1 MSAARR
7 LASQTFA
14 ALVVRNFRLYFIGQI
29 ISVSGTW
36 MQSVAQG
43 WLILQI
49 THHDAFLLGVSIA
62 LQYLPMLLFGSYGG
76 VLADRYNKRVILYAT
91 QGSSG
96 ILALVLGI
104 CVLVHAVSIPLVFTI
119 AILNGIANLFD
130 VPARQSFVQE
140 MVGRDLIANA
150 VSLNSVIM
158 NAGRLI
164 GPAIATLFIAL
175 TGTAGCFIANSVSY
189 LAVITALVAMRDSEL
204 TPIRR
209 ERPRKGQLRSGLRYA
224 WGTPLIRTVLLSVV
238 MVGTFAFNFTTTLP
252 LLVQVTFHDEHASA
266 YGFLL
271 GAMGLGA
278 VMGGLYVARRSRP
291 TVALL
296 AGLGLTFG
304 VSMTVVALAPTMLV
318 AALALVVTGA
328 SAIAFVSTC
337 NATLQLN
344 SREEYRGRVM
354 SLHGIAF
361 LGTTPIGAPIVGA
374 IVAATSPRVGLLVG
388 SISTLVVGMLLTV
401 KARKSETA
409 ESQTECQGKVA
420 KR

>member
-175 TGTAGCFIANSVSY
+175 TSTAGCFFANSVSY
-189 LAVITALVAMRDSEL
+189 LAVITALVAMRESEL

-401 KARKSETA
+401 KTRKSETA

>member
-7 LASQTFA
+7 IAGQTFA

-49 THHDAFLLGVSIA
+49 THHNAFLLGVSIA

-76 VLADRYNKRVILYAT
+76 VLADRYNKRIILYFT

-96 ILALVLGI
+96 ILALALGI
-104 CVLVHAVSIPLVFTI
+104 CVLVHAVSLPLVFVI
-119 AILNGIANLFD
+119 AVLNGISNLFD
-130 VPARQSFVQE
+130 VPARQAFVQE
-140 MVGRDLIANA
+140 MVGRNLIANA

-209 ERPRKGQLRSGLRYA
+209 ERPGKGQLRSGLRYA

-252 LLVQVTFHDEHASA
+252 LLVQVTFHDSHASA
-266 YGFLL
+266 YGYLL
-271 GAMGLGA
+271 GAMGAGA
-278 VMGGLYVARRSRP
+278 VVGGLFIARRSRP
-291 TVALL
+291 TVKLL
-296 AGLGLTFG
+296 AGLGLAFG
-304 VSMTVVALAPTMLV
+304 ISMTVVALAPNMTV
-318 AALALVVTGA
+318 AALALVVTGGT
-328 SAIAFVSTC
+328 SIAFVSTC

-361 LGTTPIGAPIVGA
+361 LGTTPIGAPLVGA
-374 IVAATSPRVGLLVG
+374 IVAATNPRVGLLVG
-388 SISTLVVGMLLTV
+388 SLSTVVVGIFLVVWSSRQNPAAMVSRPVT
-401 KARKSETA
+401 KAIS
-409 ESQTECQGKVA
+409 
-420 KR
+420 

>member
-189 LAVITALVAMRDSEL
+189 LAVITALVAMRESEL

-328 SAIAFVSTC
+328 SSIAFVSTC

>member
-238 MVGTFAFNFTTTLP
+238 MVGTFAFNFTTTWP

>member
-119 AILNGIANLFD
+119 GILNGIANLFD

-189 LAVITALVAMRDSEL
+189 LAVITALVAMRESEL

-328 SAIAFVSTC
+328 SSIAFVSTC

>member
-1 MSAARR
+1 VSAARR
-7 LASQTFA
+7 LAHQTFA
-14 ALVVRNFRLYFIGQI
+14 ALSVRNFRLYFWGQVV
-29 ISVSGTW
+29 SVSGTW

-43 WLILQI
+43 WLVLQI
-49 THHDAFLLGVSIA
+49 THHNAFLLGISIA
-62 LQYLPMLLFGSYGG
+62 LQYLPMLLVGSYGG
-76 VLADRYNKRVILYAT
+76 VLVDRRAKRPILYAT

-96 ILALVLGI
+96 ILALILGV
-104 CVLVHAVSIPLVFTI
+104 CVLLHLTSIPLVFTI
-119 AILNGIANLFD
+119 AFLNGVSNMFD
-130 VPARQSFVQE
+130 VPARQAFVQE

-164 GPAIATLFIAL
+164 GPAIAALFIAL

-189 LAVITALVAMRDSEL
+189 IAVLLAIASMRDSEL

-209 ERPRKGQLRSGLRYA
+209 EAATKGQLRSGLTYA

-252 LLVQVTFHDEHASA
+252 VLVQVSFHNSHASA
-266 YGFLL
+266 YGYLL
-271 GAMGLGA
+271 GSMGLGA
-278 VMGGLYVARRSRP
+278 VLGGLYIARRSRP
-291 TVALL
+291 TVQLL
-296 AGLGLTFG
+296 VVLAFLFAT
-304 VSMTVVALAPTMLV
+304 SMTVVALAPTLWV

-328 SAIAFVSTC
+328 SSIAFVSTC

-361 LGTTPIGAPIVGA
+361 LGTTPIGSPLVGA
-374 IVAATSPRVGLLVG
+374 VVTATNPRVGLLVG
-388 SISTLVVGMLLTV
+388 STATMLVAVGL
-401 KARKSETA
+401 AAWSRQQRASRA
-409 ESQTECQGKVA
+409 SN
-420 KR
+420 

>member
-1 MSAARR
+1 
-7 LASQTFA
+7 
-14 ALVVRNFRLYFIGQI
+14 
-29 ISVSGTW
+29 

-49 THHDAFLLGVSIA
+49 THHNAFLLGVSIA

-76 VLADRYNKRVILYAT
+76 VLADRYNKRIILYFT

-96 ILALVLGI
+96 ILALALGI
-104 CVLVHAVSIPLVFTI
+104 CVLVHAVSLPLVFVI
-119 AILNGIANLFD
+119 AVLNGISNLFD
-130 VPARQSFVQE
+130 VPARQAFVQE
-140 MVGRDLIANA
+140 MVGRNLIANA

-209 ERPRKGQLRSGLRYA
+209 ERPGKGQLRSGLRYA

-252 LLVQVTFHDEHASA
+252 LLVQVTFHDSHASA
-266 YGFLL
+266 YGYLL
-271 GAMGLGA
+271 GAMGAGA
-278 VMGGLYVARRSRP
+278 VVGGLFIARRSRP
-291 TVALL
+291 TVKLL
-296 AGLGLTFG
+296 AGLGLAFG
-304 VSMTVVALAPTMLV
+304 ISMTVVALAPNMTV
-318 AALALVVTGA
+318 AALALVVTGGT
-328 SAIAFVSTC
+328 SIAFVSTC

-361 LGTTPIGAPIVGA
+361 LGTTPIGAPLVGA
-374 IVAATSPRVGLLVG
+374 IVAATNPRVGLLVG
-388 SISTLVVGMLLTV
+388 SLSTVVVGIFLVVWSSRQNPAAMVSRPVT
-401 KARKSETA
+401 KAIS
-409 ESQTECQGKVA
+409 
-420 KR
+420 

>member
-189 LAVITALVAMRDSEL
+189 LAVITALVAMRESEL

-238 MVGTFAFNFTTTLP
+238 MVGTFAFNVTTTLP

-328 SAIAFVSTC
+328 SSIAFVSTC

>member
-7 LASQTFA
+7 LAGQTFA

-49 THHDAFLLGVSIA
+49 THHNAFLLGVSIA

-76 VLADRYNKRVILYAT
+76 VLADRYNKRIILYFT

-96 ILALVLGI
+96 ILALLLGI
-104 CVLVHAVSIPLVFTI
+104 CVLLRAVSLPLVFVI
-119 AILNGIANLFD
+119 AVLNGISNLFD
-130 VPARQSFVQE
+130 VPARQAFVQE
-140 MVGRDLIANA
+140 MVGRNLIANA

-209 ERPRKGQLRSGLRYA
+209 ERPGKGQLRSGLRYA

-266 YGFLL
+266 YGYLL

-278 VMGGLYVARRSRP
+278 VIGGLYVARRSRP
-291 TVALL
+291 TVKLL

-304 VSMTVVALAPTMLV
+304 ISMTVVALAPNMTV
-318 AALALVVTGA
+318 AAMALVVTGG
-328 SAIAFVSTC
+328 SSIAFVSTC

-374 IVAATSPRVGLLVG
+374 IVAATNPRVGLLVG
-388 SISTLVVGMLLTV
+388 SISTLVVGSFLVVWSRGTTPRV
-401 KARKSETA
+401 ST
-409 ESQTECQGKVA
+409 SN
-420 KR
+420 

>member
-328 SAIAFVSTC
+328 SSIAFVSTC

-409 ESQTECQGKVA
+409 ESQTECHGKVA

>member
-1 MSAARR
+1 MSAASR
-7 LASQTFA
+7 LAGQTFA

-49 THHDAFLLGVSIA
+49 THHNAFLLGVSIA

-76 VLADRYNKRVILYAT
+76 VLADRYNKRIILYFT

-96 ILALVLGI
+96 ILALLLGI
-104 CVLVHAVSIPLVFTI
+104 CVLLHAVSLPLVFVI
-119 AILNGIANLFD
+119 AVLNGISNLFD
-130 VPARQSFVQE
+130 VPARQAFVQE
-140 MVGRDLIANA
+140 MVGRNLIANA

-209 ERPRKGQLRSGLRYA
+209 ERPGKGQLRSGLRYA

-266 YGFLL
+266 YGYLL

-278 VMGGLYVARRSRP
+278 VIGGLYVARRSRP
-291 TVALL
+291 TVKLL

-304 VSMTVVALAPTMLV
+304 ISMTVVALAPNMTV
-318 AALALVVTGA
+318 AALALVVTGG
-328 SAIAFVSTC
+328 SSIAFVSTC

-374 IVAATSPRVGLLVG
+374 IVAATNPRVGLLVG
-388 SISTLVVGMLLTV
+388 SISSLVVGAFLV
-401 KARKSETA
+401 VWSRSTA
-409 ESQTECQGKVA
+409 PRVSTSN
-420 KR
+420 

>member
-7 LASQTFA
+7 LAGQTFA

-49 THHDAFLLGVSIA
+49 THHNAFLLGVSIA

-76 VLADRYNKRVILYAT
+76 VLADRYNKRIILYFT

-96 ILALVLGI
+96 ILALLLGI
-104 CVLVHAVSIPLVFTI
+104 CVLLHAVSIPLVFVI
-119 AILNGIANLFD
+119 AVLNGISNLFD
-130 VPARQSFVQE
+130 VPARQAFVQE
-140 MVGRDLIANA
+140 MVGRNLIANA

-209 ERPRKGQLRSGLRYA
+209 ERPGKGQLRSGLRYA

-266 YGFLL
+266 YGYLL

-278 VMGGLYVARRSRP
+278 VIGGLYVARRSRP
-291 TVALL
+291 TVKLL

-304 VSMTVVALAPTMLV
+304 ISMTVVALAPNMMV
-318 AALALVVTGA
+318 AALALVVTGG
-328 SAIAFVSTC
+328 SSIAFVSTC

-374 IVAATSPRVGLLVG
+374 IVAATNPRVGLLVG
-388 SISTLVVGMLLTV
+388 SISTLVVGSFLVVWSRSTTPRV
-401 KARKSETA
+401 ST
-409 ESQTECQGKVA
+409 SN
-420 KR
+420 

>member
-328 SAIAFVSTC
+328 SSIAFVSTC